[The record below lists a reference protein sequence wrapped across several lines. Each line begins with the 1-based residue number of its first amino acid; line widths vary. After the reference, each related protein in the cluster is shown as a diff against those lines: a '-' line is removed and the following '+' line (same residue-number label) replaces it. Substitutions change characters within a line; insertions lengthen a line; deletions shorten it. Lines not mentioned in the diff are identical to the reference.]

1 MDKNHFKKSTQ
12 TTMTPAIRIQ
22 TVEEYYFSIKR
33 EEITALEN
41 KGVNVIN
48 LGIGN
53 PDMPTHP
60 DVISELEKSAWE
72 SGSNYYQP
80 YKGIPE
86 LRVAFQKWYAR
97 TYGVQLN
104 PHSEILPLAGSKEA
118 IMHIHMAFCN
128 PGDEI
133 LIPNPGYPT
142 YSSTAKLLQIKANE
156 YHLTEENDWQID
168 LHELEKLVSSKT
180 KILWIN
186 NPHMPTGANADA
198 ETIRDLILFAKK
210 HQLLLVNDNPYS
222 SILSSKPVSL
232 LSFCQNNDDVIELN
246 SLSKSHHMAGWRVGV
261 AAGNQQILQEILKV
275 KSNFDSGM
283 FKPIQKA
290 AIKAM
295 ELGKDWFHSINEEY
309 EERRKLVWNI
319 LDELNC
325 QYDRSTSG
333 LFVWA
338 KIPKDFKNGAA
349 FSDFLLYSKGIF
361 ASPGHIFGS
370 NGKNYI
376 RFSLCANRDSLHES
390 LKRIQNPISAL

>member
-1 MDKNHFKKSTQ
+1 
-12 TTMTPAIRIQ
+12 MTPAIRIQ

-33 EEITALEN
+33 EEIASLEN
-41 KGVNVIN
+41 KGMKVIN

-53 PDMPTHP
+53 PDLPTHP

-86 LRVAFQKWYAR
+86 LRVSFQKWYAK
-97 TYGVQLN
+97 TYGVELN
-104 PHSEILPLAGSKEA
+104 AQTEILPLAGSKEA

-142 YSSTAKLLQIKANE
+142 YASTAKLLQINAKE
-156 YHLTEENDWQID
+156 YPLTEENNWQID
-168 LHELEKLVSSKT
+168 LCELEKLLSPKT

-186 NPHMPTGANADA
+186 SPHMPTGATADE
-198 ETIRDLILFAKK
+198 ETIKDLVLFAKK
-210 HQLLLVNDNPYS
+210 HHLLLVNDNPYS
-222 SILSSKPVSL
+222 SILNSNPVSI
-232 LSFCQNNDDVIELN
+232 LSFCHSNDDVIELN

-261 AAGNQQILQEILKV
+261 VAGNQQVLREILKV

-295 ELGKDWFHSINEEY
+295 ELGKEWFDGINNEY

-319 LDELNC
+319 LDQLHCE
-325 QYDRSTSG
+325 YDRSTSG

-338 KIPKDFKNGAA
+338 KIPKKFKNGAE

-361 ASPGHIFGS
+361 ASPGYIFGS
-370 NGKNYI
+370 NGENYI
-376 RFSLCANRDSLHES
+376 RFSLCATRNSLNES
-390 LKRIQNPISAL
+390 LLRIQTKLSAL